1 VRYVGK
7 PKIVNI
13 VASGQFPQPLD
24 IEKLYLLLDV
34 EEKIYEPETYPALLI
49 KIGANRYHVTLYR
62 NGKYIITGVQSIKQ
76 LNDAYRKIF
85 HELRKIGV
93 LKK

>member
-1 VRYVGK
+1 MRYMNK

-13 VASGQFPQPLD
+13 VASGQFPQSLD
-24 IEKLYLLLDV
+24 IEKLYHSLDV
-34 EEKIYEPETYPALLI
+34 EEKVYEPEVYPALLI
-49 KIGANRYHVTLYR
+49 KIGENRYHVTLYR
-62 NGKYIITGVQSIKQ
+62 NGKYIITGVQSIEQ

-85 HELRKIGV
+85 HKLRKIGA

>member
-1 VRYVGK
+1 MGK

-13 VASGQFPQPLD
+13 VASGQFSRPLN
-24 IEKLYLLLDV
+24 IEKLYHSLDV
-34 EEKIYEPETYPALLI
+34 KEKVYEPEVYPALLI
-49 KIGANRYHVTLYR
+49 KIGEDKYHVTLYR
-62 NGKYIITGVQSIKQ
+62 NGKYIITGVQSIEQ

-85 HELRKIGV
+85 HKLQKIGA